1 MDQLITRHTK
11 ENRMTY
17 LEKLRK
23 ENPLVICITNDVVKN
38 FTANGLLALGASPA
52 MSEYQEDLEDML
64 PYAGG
69 LLINIGTLNDVTWQ
83 LYKDAL
89 DIAEKNNVPTVLDP
103 VAAGAGPFRKKVALD
118 LLENHTISLLRGN
131 SGEIAALI
139 GEKVLAKGVDSSQS
153 DNIGELALKANLKF
167 KIPVVVTGEEDA
179 IAVNG
184 TVRILSNGSSLMP
197 LVTGTGC
204 LLGAV
209 LAAFINLT
217 EQENEID
224 CLEEVMSVYN
234 IAGEL
239 AARNM
244 KGDLPGTFQIE
255 FLNNLHTI
263 TSSDVAKYKKVR
275 SYE

>member
-184 TVRILSNGSSLMP
+184 TVRILSNGSSLTP

>member
-1 MDQLITRHTK
+1 
-11 ENRMTY
+11 MTY